1 MGKEWRKLFGTAHDK
16 SRNIECTIVYFK
28 FLQDLHVCTTIVALQ
43 NENSRFAC
51 MIAVFFCCSEKSVM
65 ESVVDFIS
73 DVVPQ
78 VRFHRV

>member
-1 MGKEWRKLFGTAHDK
+1 MAADSPKRNMKLSHNVIRPQAF
-16 SRNIECTIVYFK
+16 
-28 FLQDLHVCTTIVALQ
+28 
-43 NENSRFAC
+43 
-51 MIAVFFCCSEKSVM
+51 SEKSVM